1 MNNKTIIDCKNKFTL
16 DTSKNINE
24 FQIKLAI
31 YIDLYNIKISECNA
45 NNETNETN
53 ETKMKK
59 LEPIEYS
66 EIILEK
72 IGNIE
77 KLNRNFNNTYKKL
90 EHKLIYSLCKW
101 KYMDLIEHLYYILR
115 VKGYDF
121 NFIQY
126 DYDLFC
132 IHNLNM
138 IYIIHKK
145 IKGLKINF
153 EKPCS
158 IFIFIRDTLFTYNY

>member
-1 MNNKTIIDCKNKFTL
+1 MNNKTIIDYKNKFIL

-31 YIDLYNIKISECNA
+31 YIDLYNIKMSECYE
-45 NNETNETN
+45 NNETNK
-53 ETKMKK
+53 TKMKQI
-59 LEPIEYS
+59 EPIEYS

-77 KLNRNFNNTYKKL
+77 KLNRNVNNTHKKL
-90 EHKLIYSLCKW
+90 EQKLIYSLCKW
-101 KYMDLIEHLYYILR
+101 KYMELIEHLYYILR
-115 VKGYDF
+115 LKGYDF

-145 IKGLKINF
+145 IKGSNINF
-153 EKPCS
+153 EKPCI